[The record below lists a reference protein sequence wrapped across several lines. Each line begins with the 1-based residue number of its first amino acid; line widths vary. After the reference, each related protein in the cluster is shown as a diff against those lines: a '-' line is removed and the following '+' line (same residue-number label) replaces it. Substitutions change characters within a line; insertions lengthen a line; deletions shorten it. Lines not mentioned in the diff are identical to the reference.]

1 MDSVNDLKNALLRT
15 WSGVDGS
22 GEPPLPPSASLPAGG
37 GAGSPLPMSPYNPT
51 SFARQLSM
59 TQRTES
65 LTLRPSESLFIDR
78 EKEHISSLATN
89 LSHQMEY
96 NNALLLQV
104 EALEVKNASS
114 DDKIQYLETE
124 VAQLRGSLR
133 LSTEQTLQLEKQ
145 INTTVTQ
152 YETVLDENKV
162 LRDEAKTSSTE
173 ALRMSSQAEAQ
184 RRRAAQL
191 EEGNASLQQKVAQLE
206 QTLLRDR
213 EKHKAE
219 VEQLTRNIIDLEA
232 SLKRVEHLNAE
243 SGTSQATKDRELRDA
258 RDEGIGLQRA
268 MEKALRQLQEE
279 AEALADAQKEI
290 KALKAHNAELT
301 KSGQEARLLLAQRDE
316 TCVMI
321 QARLNECSLQ
331 QGRADEEAQ
340 AGDAKWRRA
349 EEMLRQKSAELTESN
364 HHVKQLEDMLES
376 VSRHLEAADQRIV
389 EYEALLKATNDQ
401 HKGTSKQ
408 QLEEMQQR
416 LSQESARLGSE
427 RTKHEQ
433 MYNEMLGRIGELQT
447 LLNTQRSESTL
458 RFSDV
463 VAAKETALVKIAT
476 LEREK
481 ADLVHDRE
489 RVAAH
494 GRDAEYKLET
504 RLTELRAEM
513 ARKGE
518 HFVAVLSAIKSTVS
532 GLTVEAR
539 GLSEQINYLAM
550 QQQRLGVVVHELAGR
565 GTVEGAARPMSRPFE
580 GYTTEVTQALQAF
593 ALKVQLLKEAQQGLT
608 AELDGARRGADQIH
622 HRYNDASL
630 VNQEVT
636 KEVAL
641 LRQEKASLEIQH
653 ADLAQR
659 YRLVFEELNREKQT
673 SEESHSKVDRR
684 VEELVKQNVL
694 LQNDL
699 SQLNLD
705 VVATKIAADER
716 VKDAADKTRA
726 AQHQQ
731 EVLSADKQR
740 LTERLAQTQA
750 DLGAT
755 EARVGALQVRYDTTR
770 RKLAGRQAG
779 RICFTFFTPPPPS
792 LSLPHDARPSPG
804 GAYGDAQR
812 VPGVC

>member
-1 MDSVNDLKNALLRT
+1 
-15 WSGVDGS
+15 
-22 GEPPLPPSASLPAGG
+22 
-37 GAGSPLPMSPYNPT
+37 MSPYNPT
-51 SFARQLSM
+51 ASFARQLSM
-59 TQRTES
+59 TQRSEM
-65 LTLRPSESLFIDR
+65 TLRPAESLFIDK
-78 EKEHISSLATN
+78 EKEHISSLAVN

-104 EALEVKNASS
+104 EALEVKNASV
-114 DDKIQYLETE
+114 DEKNQYLETE

-152 YETVLDENKV
+152 YETVLDENKT
-162 LRDEAKTSSTE
+162 LRDEVKTSSAE
-173 ALRMSSQAEAQ
+173 ALRASSQAEAH
-184 RRRAAQL
+184 RRRVVQL
-191 EEGNASLQQKVAQLE
+191 EEANATLQHKVTELE
-206 QTLLRDR
+206 HTLLQDRD
-213 EKHKAE
+213 KHKAE
-219 VEQLTRNIIDLEA
+219 VEQMTRKVIDLEA
-232 SLKRVEHLNAE
+232 SLKRVEHMNAE
-243 SGTSQATKDRELRDA
+243 SGTSQAIKDRELRDA

-290 KALKAHNAELT
+290 KALKARNAELT

-331 QGRADEEAQ
+331 QERADEEAQ
-340 AGDAKWRRA
+340 VGDAKWRRA
-349 EEMLRQKSAELTESN
+349 EEMLRQKSAELAEST

-376 VSRHLEAADQRIV
+376 VSGHLEAADQRIA

-416 LSQESARLGSE
+416 LAQESSRLGAE

-458 RFSDV
+458 RFSEV
-463 VAAKETALVKIAT
+463 VAAKETALAKVTA

-481 ADLVHDRE
+481 ADLVQDKE
-489 RVAAH
+489 RVAAQ
-494 GRDAEYKLET
+494 GRDTEYKLET
-504 RLTELRAEM
+504 RLTELRAET

-532 GLTVEAR
+532 GLMVEAR

-550 QQQRLGVVVHELAGR
+550 QQQRLGVVVHELAGP
-565 GTVEGAARPMSRPFE
+565 GVADGAARPMSRPFE
-580 GYTTEVTQALQAF
+580 GYTAEVTQAMQAF
-593 ALKVQLLKEAQQGLT
+593 ALKVQLLKERQQALT
-608 AELDGARRGADQIH
+608 AELDGARRGADQMH
-622 HRYNDASL
+622 HRYHDAAL

-641 LRQEKASLEIQH
+641 LRQENASLEIQQ
-653 ADLAQR
+653 ADLTQR
-659 YRLVFEELNREKQT
+659 YRLLYEELNREKQT
-673 SEESHSKVDRR
+673 SEESHTKVDRR

-705 VVATKIAADER
+705 MVAAKIQADER
-716 VKDAADKTRA
+716 VKEAADKTRA

-731 EVLSADKQR
+731 EVLAADKQR

-755 EARVGALQVRYDTTR
+755 EARVGALQV
-770 RKLAGRQAG
+770 QA
-779 RICFTFFTPPPPS
+779 
-792 LSLPHDARPSPG
+792 H
-804 GAYGDAQR
+804 
-812 VPGVC
+812 